1 MTITNVGNTTATGVI
16 ATDVLPNH
24 TTFVSASDGGTFA
37 NGVVTWNIAS
47 LAAGATVTRT
57 VTVTVN
63 STIPA
68 DVNTIVNEV
77 LSFEPERMLSI
88 RVQQAPANFPLPQA
102 VRRMWTVIY
111 FQRLEPGM
119 TNVRV
124 VGLGFG
130 EDADSHKLR
139 EYFRK
144 GNAETLE
151 QLQKRYWPSCAL
163 CEKDPSLTAPASTR
177 K

>member
-1 MTITNVGNTTATGVI
+1 MSINAVRTIARREV
-16 ATDVLPNH
+16 TDTLSDWRILAPMFILSFILPQLL
-24 TTFVSASDGGTFA
+24 
-37 NGVVTWNIAS
+37 I
-47 LAAGATVTRT
+47 AGAGFAIDFVGD
-57 VTVTVN
+57 
-63 STIPA
+63 P
-68 DVNTIVNEV
+68 NTIVNEV